1 LDSNELASS
10 LFCCVLGAA
19 LFEVLSCGGALERRL
34 VRTRPSG
41 EKQRSHNSY
50 RLVHLSDALR
60 TYQLKANNASIVV
73 AGDKEPARRTYDRMN
88 VFVTGAAGFLGSHL
102 VDHLLADGDT
112 VVGIDNLLTGSR
124 ANLAH
129 IRPSQPFA
137 FIEADV
143 SQPWTW
149 AAAIDQPD
157 LIMHFASPASPV
169 DYGREPLAT
178 LAVNSLGIMH
188 AVTLADATKARVL
201 FASTSETY
209 GDPLEHPQR
218 ESYWGNVNPV
228 GVRACYDEAKRY
240 GEAYLTS
247 AVRKLGIDGRI
258 VRIFNTYGPRMQ
270 PGDGRVIPNF
280 CLSALRGHP
289 LTVYGD
295 GRQTRSFC
303 YVDDLIEGIVRLAKR
318 EGLQGKLVNIG
329 NPVEFTIA
337 ELAQIVAE
345 VADVPLHAVPH
356 DLPPDD
362 PTRRRPDITLARVLL
377 DWEPKVTLREGLVST
392 LDYFRDLSPVA

>member
-1 LDSNELASS
+1 
-10 LFCCVLGAA
+10 
-19 LFEVLSCGGALERRL
+19 
-34 VRTRPSG
+34 
-41 EKQRSHNSY
+41 
-50 RLVHLSDALR
+50 
-60 TYQLKANNASIVV
+60 
-73 AGDKEPARRTYDRMN
+73 MN

-102 VDHLLADGDT
+102 VDRLLADGDR
-112 VVGIDNLLTGSR
+112 VIGVDNFVTGSR
-124 ANLAH
+124 ANLEH
-129 IRPSQPFA
+129 IRVDQPFT
-137 FIEADV
+137 FVDADV

-149 AAAIDQPD
+149 ARGLETPD

-169 DYGREPLAT
+169 DYGNEPLQT
-178 LAVNSLGIMH
+178 MAVNALGVMH
-188 AVTLADATKARVL
+188 GVELAHARGARMF

-218 ESYWGNVNPV
+218 ETYWGNVNPV

-270 PGDGRVIPNF
+270 PGDGRVVPNF
-280 CLSALRGHP
+280 CLSALRGEP

-303 YVDDLIEGIVRLAKR
+303 YVSDLIDGIVRLAKG
-318 EGLQGKLVNIG
+318 EGLRGKLVNIG
-329 NPVEFTIA
+329 NPGEFTIA
-337 ELAQIVAE
+337 ELAGIVAE
-345 VADVPLHAVPH
+345 LAGVKLNVVAR

-362 PTRRRPDITLARVLL
+362 PTRRKPDITLARTLL
-377 DWEPKVTLREGLVST
+377 GWEPKIELRDGLVTT
-392 LDYFRDLSPVA
+392 LDFFRTHVPAAS

>member
-1 LDSNELASS
+1 
-10 LFCCVLGAA
+10 
-19 LFEVLSCGGALERRL
+19 
-34 VRTRPSG
+34 
-41 EKQRSHNSY
+41 
-50 RLVHLSDALR
+50 
-60 TYQLKANNASIVV
+60 
-73 AGDKEPARRTYDRMN
+73 
-88 VFVTGAAGFLGSHL
+88 
-102 VDHLLADGDT
+102 
-112 VVGIDNLLTGSR
+112 
-124 ANLAH
+124 
-129 IRPSQPFA
+129 
-137 FIEADV
+137 
-143 SQPWTW
+143 
-149 AAAIDQPD
+149 
-157 LIMHFASPASPV
+157 MHFASPASPV

-178 LAVNSLGIMH
+178 LAVNALGIMH
-188 AVTLADATKARVL
+188 AVALADKTKARVL

-280 CLSALRGHP
+280 CLSALQGRP

-303 YVDDLIEGIVRLAKR
+303 YVDDLIDGIVRLAR
-318 EGLQGKLVNIG
+318 GPGLQGKLVNIG
-329 NPVEFTIA
+329 NPIEFTIE
-337 ELAQIVAE
+337 ELARIVAE
-345 VADVPLHAVPH
+345 VADVPLHMVPH

-362 PTRRRPDITLARVLL
+362 PTRRKPDITLARTLL
-377 DWEPKVTLREGLVST
+377 GWEPNVGLREGLVST
-392 LDYFRDLSPVA
+392 LDYFRELTPVA

>member
-1 LDSNELASS
+1 
-10 LFCCVLGAA
+10 
-19 LFEVLSCGGALERRL
+19 
-34 VRTRPSG
+34 
-41 EKQRSHNSY
+41 
-50 RLVHLSDALR
+50 
-60 TYQLKANNASIVV
+60 
-73 AGDKEPARRTYDRMN
+73 MN

-102 VDHLLADGDT
+102 VDRLLADGDR
-112 VVGIDNLLTGSR
+112 VVGIDNFVTGSR

-129 IRPSQPFA
+129 IHVDAPFR
-137 FIEADV
+137 FVEADV

-149 AAAIDQPD
+149 AHGLERPD
-157 LIMHFASPASPV
+157 VIMHFASPASPV
-169 DYGREPLAT
+169 DYGREPLET
-178 LAVNSLGIMH
+178 MAVNALGVMH
-188 AVTLADATKARVL
+188 GVELAHATGARMF

-270 PGDGRVIPNF
+270 PGDGRVVPNF
-280 CLSALRGHP
+280 CLSALRGEP

-295 GRQTRSFC
+295 GKQTRSFC
-303 YVDDLIEGIVRLAKR
+303 YVSDLIDGIVRLAKGD
-318 EGLQGKLVNIG
+318 GLRGRLVNVG
-329 NPVEFTIA
+329 NPGEFTIA
-337 ELAQIVAE
+337 ELAQII
-345 VADVPLHAVPH
+345 ADLVGVPLNVVER

-362 PTRRRPDITLARVLL
+362 PTRRKPDITLARTLL
-377 DWEPKVTLREGLVST
+377 GWEPKVALRDGLVST
-392 LDYFRDLSPVA
+392 IEYFRRLTPVAH

>member
-1 LDSNELASS
+1 
-10 LFCCVLGAA
+10 
-19 LFEVLSCGGALERRL
+19 
-34 VRTRPSG
+34 
-41 EKQRSHNSY
+41 
-50 RLVHLSDALR
+50 
-60 TYQLKANNASIVV
+60 
-73 AGDKEPARRTYDRMN
+73 MN

-102 VDHLLADGDT
+102 VDRLLADGDR
-112 VVGIDNLLTGSR
+112 VVGIDNLVTGSR
-124 ANLAH
+124 ANLTHLDRDAT
-129 IRPSQPFA
+129 FN

-143 SQPWTW
+143 SLPWTW
-149 AAAIDQPD
+149 AAAADRPD

-178 LAVNSLGIMH
+178 MAVNALGVMH
-188 AVTLADATKARVL
+188 AVQLAHAAAARLL

-228 GVRACYDEAKRY
+228 GLRACYDEAKRY

-270 PGDGRVIPNF
+270 PGDGRVIPSF
-280 CLSALRGHP
+280 CLSALSGEP

-303 YVDDLIEGIVRLAKR
+303 YVDDLIDGIVRLAKSD
-318 EGLQGKLVNIG
+318 GLRGKVVNIG
-329 NPVEFTIA
+329 NSDEFTIS
-337 ELAQIVAE
+337 ELAQII
-345 VADVPLHAVPH
+345 ADAVGVPLNIVPH
-356 DLPPDD
+356 VLPPDD
-362 PTRRRPDITLARVLL
+362 PTRRKPDISLARALL
-377 DWEPKVTLREGLVST
+377 GWEPKIALREGLVST
-392 LDYFRDLSPVA
+392 LAYFRELTPSSNIFAN